1 MDDAIILT
9 VFAYVGVG
17 ALVFA
22 KANLR
27 NGAIMSLAI
36 AVIWPIS
43 VATLMLQKERGN

>member
-22 KANLR
+22 DASRRL
-27 NGAIMSLAI
+27 GAALSLAI
-36 AVIWPIS
+36 AVLWPVIAAS
-43 VATLMLQKERGN
+43 LMLQKEPGN